1 LLLKRYGNIDYVMGL
16 SLKRSAKLISKAV
29 EENKRDYYYKWW
41 LARVPMYT
49 KENYESFEEFYD
61 KVNPAKV
68 EYDLRSKDD
77 IMNDILGIN

>member
-1 LLLKRYGNIDYVMGL
+1 LLKRYGNIDYVMGL
-16 SLKRSAKLISKAV
+16 SLKQAAKLISKAV
-29 EENKRDYYYKWW
+29 YENNREYYYRWW

-49 KENYESFEEFYD
+49 KETYETYDDFYD
-61 KVNPAKV
+61 KMNPAKV